1 MEGVVNSGFAERCSP
16 TCYLPQTTKALPF
29 ALTSPP
35 QFQNNALSPP
45 LIVGEGAGQG
55 LTCHSAGCWA
65 QQRCCGYCC
74 FGKVTSVV
82 VIDVIVVVVAV
93 PVVRHLQAEALLGV
107 EPLHG
112 ALQLALR
119 GL

>member
-1 MEGVVNSGFAERCSP
+1 
-16 TCYLPQTTKALPF
+16 
-29 ALTSPP
+29 
-35 QFQNNALSPP
+35 
-45 LIVGEGAGQG
+45 
-55 LTCHSAGCWA
+55 
-65 QQRCCGYCC
+65 CC

-112 ALQLALR
+112 SIGHIL
-119 GL
+119 GLLFCCCPQNAATWQSQSGSID